1 MEVIIVLVLSLMTIY
16 ADDNFLLIS
25 ATSYARAMEPGE
37 LQNLTQARHHPGN
50 LLSSR
55 GMLSPRAIV

>member
-1 MEVIIVLVLSLMTIY
+1 MTIY
-16 ADDNFLLIS
+16 ADDKFLLIS